1 MPNIRERYK
10 TAMEEA
16 GVLPEIIEQFD
27 LESAFRSNPAARI
40 ALIDKMDELLTPEQC
55 MAVLEQQGC
64 SKTGTRDKDCK
75 AFAKEH
81 GGKPLAEKVKL
92 LSGVQ
97 WMMSPVLEGDTIT
110 VTWGGNQNGV
120 HQGKTTCSCGTIKRL
135 TQPFTV
141 SKTYCGCCAGHFRY
155 HYQNAL
161 GVKLRL
167 KEIVSSPLDSND
179 EDPCSI
185 RFEIIEDKII

>member
-1 MPNIRERYK
+1 MK
-10 TAMEEA
+10 DA

-27 LESAFRSNPAARI
+27 FESAFRSNPAARI

-55 MAVLEQQGC
+55 MAVMEKQGC
-64 SKTGTRDKDCK
+64 CKTGTRDKDCR

-81 GGKPLAEKVKL
+81 GGKSLDEKVKL

-110 VTWGGNQNGV
+110 VTWGGHQNGK
-120 HQGKTTCSCGTIKRL
+120 HQGKTTCSCGTIARL
-135 TQPFTV
+135 QQPFTV

-179 EDPCSI
+179 ENPCSI
-185 RFEIIEDKII
+185 RFEIVK